1 MPVQVHYSDQYNR
14 VRATFTRATRL
25 AIEFVEDEI
34 ARDPSLGPHRRER
47 PDGSIWDYSA
57 EDIYVVY
64 RRVSENLVEFERL
77 IDLRAPDAS
86 VE

>member
-1 MPVQVHYSDQYNR
+1 MTADQFESY
-14 VRATFTRATRL
+14 
-25 AIEFVEDEI
+25 
-34 ARDPSLGPHRRER
+34 ARSLGSVAIPVDDRRER